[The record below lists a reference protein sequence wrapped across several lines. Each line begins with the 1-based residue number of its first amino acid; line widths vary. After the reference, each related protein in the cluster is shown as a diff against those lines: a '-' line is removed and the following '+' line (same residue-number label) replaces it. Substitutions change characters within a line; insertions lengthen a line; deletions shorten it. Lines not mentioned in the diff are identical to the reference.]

1 MKPAKRL
8 RKTYKNE
15 KYPEV
20 VLKFEDGHEI
30 KIPKGE
36 GRAFDCYF
44 GETIIVLAVWDP
56 TSAERDLIERR
67 PADGFADD
75 K

>member
-8 RKTYKNE
+8 RKRYINE
-15 KYPEV
+15 KYPLV

-30 KIPKGE
+30 PIPKGE

-44 GETIIVLAVWDP
+44 GEKVIIMAIWDS
-56 TSAERDLIERR
+56 TANERDVVERR
-67 PADGFADD
+67 PADAFPNDV
-75 K
+75 

>member
-30 KIPKGE
+30 RIPKGE

-44 GETIIVLAVWDP
+44 GETIIILAVWDP
-56 TSAERDLIERR
+56 TSPEKDLIERR
-67 PADGFADD
+67 PVDGFPDD